1 MIMRLST
8 TLILLAA
15 LTLTAFSADELY
27 QNDFQKAELESVPED
42 LMIIEG
48 QFAVKDKDGNNVLQL
63 PGAPLDSFSFLFGPR
78 ESTNVAVQ
86 ARIFATAKGRRL
98 TVFDVGLGGLGG
110 YKLRAAPAKKL
121 LELYRGDDLKTSVPL
136 QWTHSKWTF
145 LKLQVQPSEPGK
157 WRVTGKLW
165 QEGADEPK
173 EPTISF
179 TDTQAPPRE
188 RASAGAMP
196 YSGDPVL
203 FDDLIVTRLKE

>member
-1 MIMRLST
+1 MIRSLLF
-8 TLILLAA
+8 TLLISSSAFAA
-15 LTLTAFSADELY
+15 EVLY
-27 QNDFQKAELESVPED
+27 QNDFQKAEAGSVPED

-48 QFAVKDKDGNNVLQL
+48 QFTVTEKDGNKALEL
-63 PGAPLDSFSFLFGPR
+63 PGAPLDTFSFLFGPK

-110 YKLRAAPAKKL
+110 YKLRAAPAKKQ

-136 QWTHSKWTF
+136 TWTHSKWTF
-145 LKLQVQPSEPGK
+145 LKLEVQPSEPGK
-157 WRVTGKLW
+157 WNIIGKLW
-165 QEGADEPK
+165 QEGGEEPK
-173 EPTISF
+173 EPTVTF
-179 TDTQAPPRE
+179 TDSQSPPRE

-203 FDDLIVTRLKE
+203 FDDLIVTRVTK